1 MHFCHVGLSCS
12 LGGGIICTLRAE
24 RGDSSSASVL
34 ALPCSRGRGGA
45 ATHGREAVFTVV
57 FARRLGSMARCRF
70 SYLSQTFGCMAAS
83 AACTRLGCATNRP
96 HPGSERPFCLR
107 RRHRVGRCRRSAAC
121 AGVCSGICSGI
132 CPGVCPG
139 HLSRALVR
147 LLIRSS
153 VPAFVP
159 ASVPASVPV
168 FVPATCPTT
177 YPVICSGICAGVC
190 SGICSGICSGVCAGV
205 CPGHLSDYLSGHLF
219 RRLFRCSSLPP
230 VPMQPMGGGGQE
242 KHRRIAGGAQK
253 ISGFPDRGSRDLSD
267 R

>member
-177 YPVICSGICAGVC
+177 YPVICSGVC
-190 SGICSGICSGVCAGV
+190 SGVRPC
-205 CPGHLSDYLSGHLF
+205 
-219 RRLFRCSSLPP
+219 RLYRCNRW
-230 VPMQPMGGGGQE
+230 GGGGQE